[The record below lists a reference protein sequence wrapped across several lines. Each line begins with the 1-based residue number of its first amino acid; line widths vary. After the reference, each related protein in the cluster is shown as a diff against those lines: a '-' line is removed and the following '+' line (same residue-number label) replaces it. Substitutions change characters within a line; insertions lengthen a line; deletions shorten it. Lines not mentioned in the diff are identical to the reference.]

1 MVNYFYLLFAV
12 CLTLFSGQTNLYG
25 QQATSNK
32 DNTRSTNYLS
42 IPVAGNSWA
51 TSPHNTEYELI
62 TESGLQ
68 KWSDPNV
75 LIKTYFRIAQAGK
88 IQLALK
94 VHIISGSSSIKCQ
107 IGKETKVVNISN
119 TTTGTLKIGTF
130 NIKKPGYQTVVFTG
144 ISKTAGTYA
153 EISDV
158 LIAGD
163 AVDSSTRYVKDDFYW
178 GRRGPSVHLNY
189 EIPSNAGDAAWFYN
203 EITVHKENDVV
214 GSYFMANGFGEGYF
228 GIQVNSPTE
237 RRILFSVW
245 SPYKTDKP
253 GDIPEDQRIIL
264 LKKGENVT
272 AGAFGNEG
280 SGGQSYRKYFWK
292 SGITYR
298 FLLKG
303 TPSENSSTDYTAWFF
318 APEIGKWEIIAS
330 FRRPKTTTYLKRLHS
345 FLENF
350 IPENGNIPRMGI
362 YSNQWVCNPSGA
374 WASLVKARFT
384 ADATARKEARLDYS
398 GGSAE
403 GRFYLKNCG
412 FFNDNTAID
421 TWFTRSQT
429 GEAPIIDFSVLP

>member
-1 MVNYFYLLFAV
+1 MVNYFYLLFVV

-25 QQATSNK
+25 QQAMSIK
-32 DNTRSTNYLS
+32 DNTGSVNYLS
-42 IPVAGNSWA
+42 VPVAGNSWA
-51 TSPHNTEYELI
+51 MDPHNAEYELI
-62 TESGLQ
+62 TESGLHN
-68 KWSDPNV
+68 WSDPNV
-75 LIKTYFRIAQAGK
+75 IIKTYFRTAKAGK

-94 VHIISGSSSIKCQ
+94 VHAISGRSSIKCQ

-130 NIKKPGYQTVVFTG
+130 NIEKPGYQTVVLTG
-144 ISKTAGTYA
+144 ISKTAETFA

-189 EIPSNAGDAAWFYN
+189 EIPPNAGDAAWFYN
-203 EITVHKENDVV
+203 EITVPKENDVV

-253 GDIPEDQRIIL
+253 GEIPEDQRIIL

-292 SGITYR
+292 SGVTYR

-374 WASLVKARFT
+374 WAALVKARFT

-398 GGSAE
+398 GGSVE

-412 FFNDNTAID
+412 FFNETTAID
-421 TWFTRSQT
+421 TWFTRSET
-429 GEAPIIDFSVLP
+429 GEAPIIDFSFLP

>member
-1 MVNYFYLLFAV
+1 
-12 CLTLFSGQTNLYG
+12 
-25 QQATSNK
+25 
-32 DNTRSTNYLS
+32 
-42 IPVAGNSWA
+42 
-51 TSPHNTEYELI
+51 
-62 TESGLQ
+62 
-68 KWSDPNV
+68 
-75 LIKTYFRIAQAGK
+75 
-88 IQLALK
+88 
-94 VHIISGSSSIKCQ
+94 
-107 IGKETKVVNISN
+107 
-119 TTTGTLKIGTF
+119 
-130 NIKKPGYQTVVFTG
+130 
-144 ISKTAGTYA
+144 
-153 EISDV
+153 
-158 LIAGD
+158 
-163 AVDSSTRYVKDDFYW
+163 VKDDFYW

-189 EIPSNAGDAAWFYN
+189 EIPPNAGDAAWFYN
-203 EITVHKENDVV
+203 EITVPKENDVV

-384 ADATARKEARLDYS
+384 ADATARKQARLDYS
-398 GGSAE
+398 GGVTN

-412 FFNDNTAID
+412 FFNETTAID

-429 GEAPIIDFSVLP
+429 GKAPIIDFSFLP